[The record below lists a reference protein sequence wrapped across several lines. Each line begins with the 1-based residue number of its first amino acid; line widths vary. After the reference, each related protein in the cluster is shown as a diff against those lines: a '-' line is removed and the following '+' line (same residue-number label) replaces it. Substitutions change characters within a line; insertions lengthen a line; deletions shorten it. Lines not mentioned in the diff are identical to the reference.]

1 MPSGPDVHAGPFAD
15 RLQALKDLDGACV
28 VCRACEFLPNLYD
41 LSVVMH
47 SYRSRG
53 VARVL
58 EILPEGWKKGL
69 ISLLWVVSTTLSMI
83 PHGPLPG
90 L

>member
-1 MPSGPDVHAGPFAD
+1 
-15 RLQALKDLDGACV
+15 
-28 VCRACEFLPNLYD
+28 
-41 LSVVMH
+41 MH

-58 EILPEGWKKGL
+58 EILPEGLKKGL
-69 ISLLWVVSTTLSMI
+69 ISLLRVVSTTPSMI